1 MPLILSC
8 DNPCCDNGKLLQD
21 WTPDSWRERV
31 ASQQPRYDDPAALA
45 RAVAELSGLPP
56 LVTSWEVD
64 ELRRQ
69 LAEAALGKRFLLQG
83 GDCAESLSDCRAE
96 PITNK
101 LKVLLQMSLVLVHG
115 GQRPVIRVGRFA
127 GQYAKPRSEDLETRD
142 GVSLPSYRGDIVNR
156 PAFTASDRRPDPDLL
171 LRGYERAALTLNWIR
186 ALSSGFADLHHP
198 ENWNLEFIESSPL
211 AAEYRRIVGSIGDSL
226 RFMEHVLGV
235 RTGGMEKVDFF
246 SSHEGLHLDYERAQT
261 HRQNAGWYHLATHF
275 PWIGLRTAQLDGAHV
290 EFFRGLQNPIGLK
303 IGATTTDLALV
314 RLLDRLNPS
323 RQLGRMTLI
332 HRFGSE
338 KITGHLP
345 ALIAAVRDAGHVP
358 LWVCDPMHGNTV
370 TTSEGYKTRRFEAI
384 LSELEQAFD
393 IHAASKGCLGGV
405 HIELTGDNVTECT
418 GGARGLAEV
427 DLKRA
432 YRTEVDPRLNGEQAL
447 EMALL
452 IARKMRSL
460 G

>member
-1 MPLILSC
+1 ML
-8 DNPCCDNGKLLQD
+8 ND
-21 WTPDSWRERV
+21 WTPDSWRQRV
-31 ASQQPRYDDPAALA
+31 ALQQPRYDDPAALA
-45 RAVAELSGLPP
+45 RAVVELSGLPP
-56 LVTSWEVD
+56 LVTTWEVD

-83 GDCAESLSDCRAE
+83 GDCAESLVDCRAE

-127 GQYAKPRSEDLETRD
+127 GQYAKPRSEDMETRD
-142 GVSLPSYRGDIVNR
+142 GVTLPSYRGDIVNR
-156 PAFTASDRRPDPDLL
+156 PAFTAADRRPDPDLL
-171 LRGYERAALTLNWIR
+171 LRGYERAALTLNLIR
-186 ALSSGFADLHHP
+186 ALSSGGFADLHHP
-198 ENWNLEFIESSPL
+198 ENWDLDFIESSPL
-211 AAEYRRIVGSIGDSL
+211 AAEYRRIVGSIGESL

-235 RTGGMEKVDFF
+235 RTGGLEKVDFF
-246 SSHEGLHLDYERAQT
+246 SSHEGLHLEYERAQT
-261 HRQNAGWYHLATHF
+261 HRHQGRWYHLATHF
-275 PWIGLRTAQLDGAHV
+275 PWVGLRTADPHGAHI
-290 EFFRGLQNPIGLK
+290 EYFRGLQNPIGLK
-303 IGATTTDLALV
+303 IGAATTPETLKL
-314 RLLDRLNPS
+314 LLDTLNPAH
-323 RQLGRMTLI
+323 QPGRITLI
-332 HRFGSE
+332 HRFGVT
-338 KITGHLP
+338 KIGAHLP
-345 ALIAAVRDAGHVP
+345 PLIATAREMGHQP

-393 IHAASKGCLGGV
+393 IHVAHGGGLGGV

-418 GGARGLAEV
+418 GGARGLAES

-460 G
+460 PR

>member
-1 MPLILSC
+1 ML
-8 DNPCCDNGKLLQD
+8 ND

-31 ASQQPRYDDPAALA
+31 ALQQPRYDDPAALA

-56 LVTSWEVD
+56 LVTTWEVD

-83 GDCAESLSDCRAE
+83 GDCAESLVDCRAE

-142 GVSLPSYRGDIVNR
+142 GVTLPSYRGDIVNR
-156 PAFTASDRRPDPDLL
+156 PAFTAADRRPDPDLL
-171 LRGYERAALTLNWIR
+171 LRGYERAALTLNLIR
-186 ALSSGFADLHHP
+186 ALSSGGFADLHHP
-198 ENWNLEFIESSPL
+198 ENWDLDFIESSPL
-211 AAEYRRIVGSIGDSL
+211 AAEYRRIVGSIGESL

-235 RTGGMEKVDFF
+235 RTGGLEKVDFF
-246 SSHEGLHLDYERAQT
+246 ASHEGLHLEYERAQT
-261 HRQNAGWYHLATHF
+261 HRHQGRWYHLATHF
-275 PWIGLRTAQLDGAHV
+275 PWIGLRTADPLGAHI
-290 EFFRGLQNPIGLK
+290 EYFRGLQNPIGLK
-303 IGATTTDLALV
+303 IGASTTPETLKL
-314 RLLDRLNPS
+314 LLDTLNPAH
-323 RQLGRMTLI
+323 QPGRITLI
-332 HRFGSE
+332 HRFGVT
-338 KITGHLP
+338 KIGTHLP
-345 ALIAAVRDAGHVP
+345 PLIAAVRETGHQP

-393 IHAASKGCLGGV
+393 VHVAHGSGLGGV

-418 GGARGLAEV
+418 GGARGLAEG

-460 G
+460 

>member
-1 MPLILSC
+1 ML
-8 DNPCCDNGKLLQD
+8 ND
-21 WTPDSWRERV
+21 WTPDSWRQRV
-31 ASQQPRYDDPAALA
+31 ALQQPRYDDPAALA
-45 RAVAELSGLPP
+45 RAVLELSGLPP
-56 LVTSWEVD
+56 LVTTWEVD

-83 GDCAESLSDCRAE
+83 GDCAESLVDCRAA

-127 GQYAKPRSEDLETRD
+127 GQYAKPRSEDMETRD
-142 GVSLPSYRGDIVNR
+142 GVTLPSYRGDIVNR
-156 PAFTASDRRPDPDLL
+156 PTFTAADRRPDPNLL
-171 LRGYERAALTLNWIR
+171 LRGYERAALTLNLIR
-186 ALSSGFADLHHP
+186 ALSSGGFADLHHP
-198 ENWNLEFIESSPL
+198 ENWDLDFIESSPL
-211 AAEYRRIVGSIGDSL
+211 AAEYRRIVGSIGESL

-235 RTGGMEKVDFF
+235 RTGGLEKVDFF
-246 SSHEGLHLDYERAQT
+246 SSHEGLHLEYERAQT
-261 HRQNAGWYHLATHF
+261 HQHQGRWYHLATHF
-275 PWIGLRTAQLDGAHV
+275 PWVGLRTADPHGAHI
-290 EFFRGLQNPIGLK
+290 EYFRGLQNPIGLK
-303 IGATTTDLALV
+303 IGAATAPETLKL
-314 RLLDRLNPS
+314 LLDTLNPAH
-323 RQLGRMTLI
+323 QPGRITLI
-332 HRFGSE
+332 HRFGE
-338 KITGHLP
+338 TKIETHLP
-345 ALIAAVRDAGHVP
+345 QLIAAVRATGHRP

-393 IHAASKGCLGGV
+393 LHVAHGSGLGGV

-418 GGARGLAEV
+418 GGARGLAES

-452 IARKMRSL
+452 ISRKMRSL
-460 G
+460 R

>member
-1 MPLILSC
+1 M
-8 DNPCCDNGKLLQD
+8 
-21 WTPDSWRERV
+21 
-31 ASQQPRYDDPAALA
+31 A
-45 RAVAELSGLPP
+45 RAAAELSGLPP
-56 LVTSWEVD
+56 LVTPWEVD

-83 GDCAESLSDCRAE
+83 GDCAESLADCRAE

-115 GQRPVIRVGRFA
+115 GKRPVIRVGRFA
-127 GQYAKPRSEDLETRD
+127 GQYAKPRSEDMETRN

-156 PAFTASDRRPDPDLL
+156 PGFTAADRQPDPSLL
-171 LRGYERAALTLNWIR
+171 LRGYERAALTLNMIR
-186 ALSSGFADLHHP
+186 ALSSGGFADLHHP
-198 ENWNLEFIESSPL
+198 ENWDLDFIESSPL
-211 AAEYRRIVGSIGDSL
+211 AAEYRRIVSSIGDSL
-226 RFMEHVLGV
+226 GFMEHVLGV
-235 RTGGMEKVDFF
+235 RSRGLDKVDFF
-246 SSHEGLHLDYERAQT
+246 SSHEGLHLEYERAQT
-261 HRQNAGWYHLATHF
+261 HQQGGRWYHLATHF

-290 EFFRGLQNPIGLK
+290 EYFRGLENPIAVK
-303 IGATTTDLALV
+303 IGANTTPETLQQ
-314 RLLDRLNPS
+314 LLEILNP
-323 RQLGRMTLI
+323 GRVPGRLTLI
-332 HRFGSE
+332 HRFGSG
-338 KITGHLP
+338 KIAAHLP
-345 ALIAAVRDAGHVP
+345 ALIAAVRATDHRP

-370 TTSEGYKTRRFEAI
+370 TTSEGYKTRKFEAI
-384 LSELEQAFD
+384 LHELEQAFD
-393 IHAASKGCLGGV
+393 IHAAEGGGLGGV

-460 G
+460 PA